1 MTMRRRV
8 RKDHVA
14 AILLVAMGITILVLG
29 TRYRMGTLVHMGAGY
44 IPVVLGI
51 LMTAVGL
58 LIGLLAKARTPEE
71 QAEQAL
77 PEPPD
82 LRGVIC
88 ILAASPL
95 SSCWARTA
103 VWFRRPSR
111 RSSLPRWAT
120 GRTPGKAR
128 RCSASSWWCSG
139 SSCFTMACKC
149 SCRFSRG
156 ATEPFVRPP
165 KD

>member
-1 MTMRRRV
+1 MTMRRHV

-58 LIGLLAKARTPEE
+58 LIGLLARARTPEE

-88 ILAASPL
+88 ILAAVAAFVVLGTYGGLVPAAFASVFIAAMGDRKNTWKSAALLGVVMVVFGVIVFHYGLRVQLPL
-95 SSCWARTA
+95 
-103 VWFRRPSR
+103 
-111 RSSLPRWAT
+111 
-120 GRTPGKAR
+120 
-128 RCSASSWWCSG
+128 
-139 SSCFTMACKC
+139 FTW
-149 SCRFSRG
+149 G
-156 ATEPFVRPP
+156 N
-165 KD
+165 